1 MKIKSFRFD
10 DHKENWPLKETLFDD
25 FNLLVGVSGV
35 GKTKILQALNL
46 VCDVATDN
54 NYRLDGIDWKISF
67 THLEQEYE
75 WELKSAL
82 MDEDVLQE
90 SKSSEILYERLAR

>member
-10 DHKENWPLKETLFDD
+10 DNKENWHLKETFFDD
-25 FNLLVGVSGV
+25 FNLLVGISGV

-67 THLEQEYE
+67 IHLGQEYE

-90 SKSSEILYERLAR
+90 SKSSEILSL